1 MRFQEHCKQ
10 NNINLLPDDLKH
22 IRKCLSRIP
31 HHQQREILHKY
42 VEIYKRIMAEC
53 DCEISAQ
60 NLARR
65 CSNLYI
71 LGVVSDRTKS
81 G

>member
-1 MRFQEHCKQ
+1 MRFQDHCKQ

-22 IRKCLSRIP
+22 IRKCLSLIP

-65 CSNLYI
+65 SANLF
-71 LGVVSDRTKS
+71 LLNQANDL
-81 G
+81 

>member
-1 MRFQEHCKQ
+1 MRFQDHCKQ
-10 NNINLLPDDLKH
+10 NNIQLLPDDLKH

-31 HHQQREILHKY
+31 HHQQCEILHKY

-53 DCEISAQ
+53 DCEIAAQ

-65 CSNLYI
+65 SSNLYI